1 MMNCLYCYNKLEN
14 GEVDFHPVCSRKI
27 FGKPEPPVLPYTEDQ
42 MLELG
47 EQVIKSQIAV
57 TGVQP
62 KLSLDIEK
70 PAKQRDGQKTPQ
82 RFTIVGLWGTYI
94 LKPPAKQYLQLPEL
108 EDLTMHL
115 AALAG
120 IETVPHS
127 LIRMQSGNLAYIT
140 KRIDRSKKGKLHMED
155 MCQLTE
161 RLTEDKYKGSYEQIG
176 KAILKYSA
184 NPVLDLINFFEQVLF
199 SFLTGNA
206 DMHLKNFSL
215 IEQPGTGFVLAPA
228 YDMVASALVVQG
240 DNEKLALNFNG
251 KKRKLQRKDFDI
263 VFSSFKVL
271 EEKAI
276 RNMYGKFANA
286 VESWLQFIPNSF
298 IDEPLQKQ
306 YIQLIQQRAAIM
318 EL

>member
-1 MMNCLYCYNKLEN
+1 MNCLYCYNKLKN
-14 GEVDFHPVCSRKI
+14 GELDFHPACSRKI

-47 EQVIKSQIAV
+47 KQVIKSQVAV

-70 PAKQRDGQKTPQ
+70 LVKQKEAQKAPQ
-82 RFTIVGLWGTYI
+82 RFTIVGLWGAYI
-94 LKPPAKQYLQLPEL
+94 LKPPTKQYPQLPEL

-120 IETVPHS
+120 IATVPHS

-140 KRIDRSKKGKLHMED
+140 KRIDRNKKSKLHMED

-184 NPVLDLINFFEQVLF
+184 NPVLDLINFSEQVLF
-199 SFLTGNA
+199 CFLTGNA

-240 DNEKLALNFNG
+240 DNEELALNFNG

-271 EEKAI
+271 EEKVI
-276 RNMYGKFANA
+276 QNMYNKFSNA
-286 VESWLQFIPNSF
+286 IKSWLQFIPESF
-298 IDEPLQKQ
+298 IDQPLQEQ
-306 YIQLIQQRAAIM
+306 YVELIQKRAKVL